1 LVGGIALTPSATQVL
16 KPDRFAVVVA
26 GTVRDRR
33 PGRGDE
39 LIDVPG
45 MLIRAFRAAGLHLY
59 NDNVYVRHFGSASR
73 WLRRTYELGGAK
85 LQSVRR
91 LCMRRVSL

>member
-1 LVGGIALTPSATQVL
+1 MQFL

-45 MLIRAFRAAGLHLY
+45 MLIRAFCQAGLQLY

-73 WLRRTYELGGAK
+73 WLRRTYEMGGAK
-85 LQSVRR
+85 LVSVRA
-91 LCMRRVSL
+91 CTRRVSS